1 MRWYRPAVLEV
12 VLFSQTGFY
21 IGGPERLACALGLMR
36 VRASVYRD
44 GEKKRP
50 Q

>member
-12 VLFSQTGFY
+12 VLFSQAGFY
-21 IGGPERLACALGLMR
+21 IGGPKRLACALTR
-36 VRASVYRD
+36 VGASVYSD

-50 Q
+50 

>member
-1 MRWYRPAVLEV
+1 VRRYRPAVLEV
-12 VLFSQTGFY
+12 VLFSQAGFY
-21 IGGPERLACALGLMR
+21 IGGPERLACALMR
-36 VRASVYRD
+36 VRESVRD